1 MQGTAGDSATAGASR
16 GGRRDGRRGGAAAAS
31 RAAAVAFPAAD
42 EAEDVDP
49 DADGEGGDDA
59 ASFVKEAIAARAVER
74 LIAAGHDE
82 DGAAPGLAD
91 VVEREAAVILSGET
105 DDEGSDAGQPGASAA
120 QAGRFGAMLTSIHG
134 RGEKRAVAPAGEA
147 TSAMARP
154 LAMQLASS
162 STACAKSMM
171 ETSVAV
177 RGQNQK
183 AQMAAVDRFRRGEI
197 NVLVATCIAEEG
209 LDIGEVGLI
218 VLYNAVR
225 SPIRTI
231 QRLGRT
237 GRKTAGEAVSLCTEA
252 EAKNFD
258 EAFCAYRRIAQ
269 ALREK
274 QDRFKMCPCDP
285 ST

>member
-1 MQGTAGDSATAGASR
+1 VR
-16 GGRRDGRRGGAAAAS
+16 
-31 RAAAVAFPAAD
+31 
-42 EAEDVDP
+42 
-49 DADGEGGDDA
+49 
-59 ASFVKEAIAARAVER
+59 EAIAARAVER

-105 DDEGSDAGQPGASAA
+105 DDEVPDAGPQV
-120 QAGRFGAMLTSIHG
+120 GRYGAMLTSIHG
-134 RGEKRAVAPAGEA
+134 RGEKRLVAPAGEA
-147 TSAMARP
+147 ASAMARP
-154 LAMQLASS
+154 LALQLASS
-162 STACAKSMM
+162 STACARSMM

-183 AQMAAVDRFRRGEI
+183 AQMAAVDRFRRGEV

-285 ST
+285 SA